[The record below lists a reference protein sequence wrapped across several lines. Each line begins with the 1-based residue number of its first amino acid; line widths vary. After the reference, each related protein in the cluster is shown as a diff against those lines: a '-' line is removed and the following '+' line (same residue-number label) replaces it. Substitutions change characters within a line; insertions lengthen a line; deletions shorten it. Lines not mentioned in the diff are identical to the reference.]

1 LYTFHACFVFDLPE
15 FEAAAGRFAAEW
27 IEFGG
32 FGDDPAAA
40 ADGMDFANA
49 SQASCLTAP
58 ATFGQAGAY
67 SIRE

>member
-15 FEAAAGRFAAEW
+15 FEAVAGRFAAEW

-49 SQASCLTAP
+49 S
-58 ATFGQAGAY
+58 
-67 SIRE
+67 

>member
-1 LYTFHACFVFDLPE
+1 LYTFHACFAFDLPE
-15 FEAAAGRFAAEW
+15 FEAVIDLFAAKL
-27 IEFGG
+27 IE

-58 ATFGQAGAY
+58 ATFGLAGAY